1 MGGGGERT
9 GRVGP
14 VPQLSCMTLAMAFKP
29 LFPALL
35 VSLRKQVTD
44 VPFLLLAVVLSF
56 PAYGEG
62 CGGWMGCCEQAESRG
77 SRVPNCSW
85 LS

>member
-1 MGGGGERT
+1 MGSGGERT

-56 PAYGEG
+56 PAYREG